1 MPGGRPTKLT
11 PELEADILQLIGDGG
26 LTYTDACRCVGISD
40 RTFYNWKRWGRE
52 RKTGQYFQFIQELEG
67 AEARF
72 RLVHLGKI
80 RDGALNG
87 SVEKRTVV
95 RRKVMINEAGE
106 TVPAPDSEIY
116 TEETTT
122 VERPPDAK
130 LSQWL
135 LERKWP
141 ELFSRKHIE
150 VSATV
155 KSEDP
160 SLPMRLIVIDQ
171 LETPPVPV
179 GENEKGPEPDA
190 PAPEADT
197 PGLAGED
204 DD

>member
-1 MPGGRPTKLT
+1 MPASPLHAPRKRIWKPSPRSWPLVCSAGE
-11 PELEADILQLIGDGG
+11 PE
-26 LTYTDACRCVGISD
+26 RD
-40 RTFYNWKRWGRE
+40 RTFYKWKQRGRE
-52 RKTGQYFQFIQELEG
+52 TGRGQFWEFIQELEG

-72 RLVHLGKI
+72 QQVHLGKI

-95 RRKVMINEAGE
+95 RRKAMINEAGE
-106 TVPAPDSEIY
+106 TVPEPDSEIY

-160 SLPMRLIVIDQ
+160 SPPMRLIVIDQ

>member
-1 MPGGRPTKLT
+1 M
-11 PELEADILQLIGDGG
+11 AAAA
-26 LTYTDACRCVGISD
+26 DACRCVGITD
-40 RTFYNWKRWGRE
+40 RTFYNWKRLGQE
-52 RKTGQYFQFIQELEG
+52 RTSGQFCQFCQELEG

-95 RRKVMINEAGE
+95 KRKAIINEQGE
-106 TVPAPDSEIY
+106 TVPAADGEIY
-116 TEETTT
+116 TEQTTI
-122 VERPPDAK
+122 ERPPDAR
-130 LSQWL
+130 LSMWL

-141 ELFSRKHIE
+141 EQYSRKHIE
-150 VSATV
+150 VNATV

-160 SLPMRLIVIDQ
+160 SPPMRLIVIDQ
-171 LETPPVPV
+171 VETPPVPV

>member
-11 PELEADILQLIGDGG
+11 PELKADILQLIGDGG
-26 LTYTDACRCVGISD
+26 LTYTDACRCVGLAET
-40 RTFYNWKRWGRE
+40 TFYKWKQRGQETGRGLYWE
-52 RKTGQYFQFIQELEG
+52 FIQELEG

-72 RLVHLGKI
+72 RQVHLGKI
-80 RDGALNG
+80 RDAALNV
-87 SVEKRTVV
+87 SVEKRTVI
-95 RRKVMINEAGE
+95 RRKAIVNEAGE
-106 TVPAPDSEIY
+106 TVPAPDSELY
-116 TEETTT
+116 TEQTTT
-122 VERPPDAK
+122 ERPPDAK

-141 ELFSRKHIE
+141 ELYSRKHIE

-160 SLPMRLIVIDQ
+160 SPPMRLIVIDQ

>member
-1 MPGGRPTKLT
+1 MFRS
-11 PELEADILQLIGDGG
+11 
-26 LTYTDACRCVGISD
+26 VSD
-40 RTFYNWKRWGRE
+40 RSFQSSHALTAQ
-52 RKTGQYFQFIQELEG
+52 RKQPSLLASVSVGCVVSGSTVLSKENAGKLSGPHYFNQPTLS
-67 AEARF
+67 
-72 RLVHLGKI
+72 LV
-80 RDGALNG
+80 
-87 SVEKRTVV
+87 
-95 RRKVMINEAGE
+95 
-106 TVPAPDSEIY
+106 SEIY

-160 SLPMRLIVIDQ
+160 SPPMRLIVIDQ

>member
-11 PELEADILQLIGDGG
+11 PELKADILNLIGDGG
-26 LTYTDACRCVGISD
+26 LTYTDACRCVGLAET
-40 RTFYNWKRWGRE
+40 TFYKWKQRGQETGRGLYWE
-52 RKTGQYFQFIQELEG
+52 FIQELEG

-72 RLVHLGKI
+72 RQVHLGKI

-87 SVEKRTVV
+87 SVLKRTVV
-95 RRKVMINEAGE
+95 RRKAIINEAGE
-106 TVPAPDSEIY
+106 TVPAPDSELY
-116 TEETTT
+116 TEQTTT
-122 VERPPDAK
+122 EQSPDAK

-160 SLPMRLIVIDQ
+160 SPPMRLIVIDQ

-179 GENEKGPEPDA
+179 GENEKGPEADA
-190 PAPEADT
+190 PGP
-197 PGLAGED
+197 AGE
-204 DD
+204 